1 MYNDHK
7 CIPNFNYLFASAK
20 GLCDVMAIK
29 MEIGIKT
36 RKAYQEGRVAEML
49 PDYKALLEKLEVFY
63 TVYRTQWLTDN
74 KPQGFEIQDIRLG
87 GLIQRVKHCIWRL
100 EEYAAG
106 RLDKI
111 DELEEPVLDFRS
123 TVDEIIPGP
132 VRFNSWARAATAN
145 IIGV

>member
-1 MYNDHK
+1 
-7 CIPNFNYLFASAK
+7 
-20 GLCDVMAIK
+20 MAIK
-29 MEIGIKT
+29 MELGIRT
-36 RKAYQEGRVAEML
+36 RKAYEEGRAADIL
-49 PDYKALLEKLEVFY
+49 PEYRALLTKLESFY
-63 TVYRTQWLTDN
+63 TVYRDQWLTDN

-106 RLDKI
+106 NLTKI

-123 TVDEIIPGP
+123 TVDEIVPGP